1 MDALL
6 AETVIGRQLDF
17 DGENLPDRRHRQ
29 RRALTSPSHQQA
41 VAANVLGL
49 HRRSRPERR
58 RRDVAAELDF
68 DSRAFAP
75 IYVSHFRAST
85 IANLAG
91 KPNDINIVNGL
102 YRAVSERYQFQKEY

>member
-17 DGENLPDRRHRQ
+17 NREDLPDRRSRQ
-29 RRALTSPSHQQA
+29 RRALTSPGDQQA
-41 VAANVLGL
+41 AAADVLGL
-49 HRRSRPERR
+49 HGGRRPERR

-91 KPNDINIVNGL
+91 KPSDINIVNGL